1 MASKV
6 DRIASLLVSGLK
18 PATIAQIVSVSPS
31 YISNLLQ
38 DSDFQ
43 LHLQEL
49 AQELATD
56 SNTEIE
62 EAKTYTDKLA
72 GAEHTIVSHIL
83 DRLPYMADN
92 HAIMALNTIGQRRD
106 SMTKANLLAGV
117 GQALQSNGGTVRMVE
132 ISIPAVA
139 VPDVQFG
146 KNNEVISIGSRAI
159 TPMPVAALQRMM
171 DTEVNYHE
179 ALESL

>member
-1 MASKV
+1 MASKI

-18 PATIAQIVSVSPS
+18 PAMIAQIVSVSPS

-38 DSDFQ
+38 DPDFK

-49 AQELATD
+49 AEELA
-56 SNTEIE
+56 E
-62 EAKTYTDKLA
+62 EASSEANETQIYADKLA
-72 GAEHTIVSHIL
+72 GAEHTIVTHIL

-92 HAIMALNTIGQRRD
+92 HAIMALNTIGTRRD
-106 SMTKANLLAGV
+106 SMMKANLLAGV

-139 VPDVQFG
+139 IPDVQFG
-146 KNNEVISIGSRAI
+146 KNNEVVSIGSRAI
-159 TPMPVAALQRMM
+159 TPMPVATLQRMM
-171 DTEVNYHE
+171 DTEVNHYE
-179 ALESL
+179 ALNQL